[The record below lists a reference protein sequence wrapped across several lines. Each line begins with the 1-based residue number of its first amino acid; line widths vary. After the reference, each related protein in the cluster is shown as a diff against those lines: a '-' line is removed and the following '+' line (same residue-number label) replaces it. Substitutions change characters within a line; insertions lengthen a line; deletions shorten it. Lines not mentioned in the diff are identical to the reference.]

1 MKEIYL
7 DNAATTRT
15 REEVVDEMKPYFR
28 EIYGNPS
35 SSNNIGRK
43 AKEAVENARERIAN
57 IINCQA
63 SEIIFTSS
71 GTESNNLAVQ
81 GVAKSFKKGHI
92 ITTKVEHHSVLN
104 TCKFLEKQGFEVT
117 YLDVDQ
123 YGMVFPDQVKR
134 AIKENT
140 ILVTIIYANNEIG
153 TINPIKEIS
162 RICREKKVLF
172 HTDACQAGCSLELNV
187 KELGVDL
194 MTLNGSKIYGPKG
207 TGMLYVKQGTKI
219 QPIIYGGEQEFGLR
233 SGTENAP
240 GIVGF
245 AKALELCQK
254 ERISENKKLI
264 KFRNKLIKELL
275 EIKGAVLN
283 GHPEQR
289 LPNNVNISFKG
300 VEAQALLLHLDD
312 EGICASTGSACTS
325 TNLEASHVIKSIG
338 RPSSLALGT
347 LRFSLGRENTEEEI
361 DFAIKKIKEIIQ
373 SI

>member
-7 DNAATTRT
+7 DNAATTKT
-15 REEVVDEMKPYFR
+15 RKEVVEEMKPYFS

-35 SSNNIGRK
+35 SSNNIGKK
-43 AKEAVENARERIAN
+43 AKEAVENARERIAK
-57 IINCQA
+57 ILDCHA
-63 SEIIFTSS
+63 PEIIFTSS
-71 GTESNNLAVQ
+71 GTESNNLAIQ

-92 ITTKVEHHSVLN
+92 ITTKVEHHSVLHA
-104 TCKFLEKQGFEVT
+104 CEYLEKQGFEVT
-117 YLDVDQ
+117 YLAVDQ
-123 YGMVFPDQVKR
+123 YGMASAEQVKK

-162 RICREKKVLF
+162 KICKEKKVLF
-172 HTDACQAGCSLELNV
+172 HTDACQAGCSLEINA
-187 KELGVDL
+187 KELGVDF

-207 TGMLYVKQGTKI
+207 TGILYVKQGTKI

-233 SGTENAP
+233 SGTENVP
-240 GIVGF
+240 GIIGF

-254 ERISENKKLI
+254 EKDSETKRLTKL
-264 KFRNKLIKELL
+264 RDKLIKELL
-275 EIKGAVLN
+275 EMKNTILN

-300 VEAQALLLHLDD
+300 IEAQALLLYLDD
-312 EGICASTGSACTS
+312 EGIYASTGSACTS
-325 TNLEASHVIKSIG
+325 TNLEASHVIKAIG
-338 RPSSLALGT
+338 RLNSLALGT

-361 DFAIKKIKEIIQ
+361 DFAIKKIKEIIKRF
-373 SI
+373 